1 MVAQRTLTP
10 YVRVR
15 ILLPLPKK
23 KTGNVEFPVF
33 FHFGAAGCFWPAF
46 QRQSRSDGAGGKR
59 LARGAAGDRS
69 AAWLFRRKENRQI
82 LRIW

>member
-33 FHFGAAGCFWPAF
+33 FFLLSLIPQGKVVTVLPRNAF
-46 QRQSRSDGAGGKR
+46 YP
-59 LARGAAGDRS
+59 
-69 AAWLFRRKENRQI
+69 
-82 LRIW
+82 